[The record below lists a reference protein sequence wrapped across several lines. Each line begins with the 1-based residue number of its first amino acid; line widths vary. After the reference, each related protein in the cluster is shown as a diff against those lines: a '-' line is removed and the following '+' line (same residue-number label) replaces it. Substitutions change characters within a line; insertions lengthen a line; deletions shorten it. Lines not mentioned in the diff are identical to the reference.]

1 MKHHPFHIQLVFNK
15 QTINFQYFFVP
26 FFRSVNITIM
36 KSYCLITGA
45 ASGIGLE
52 FSKLLAK
59 ENHQLILVDK
69 NRDELK
75 IIKQKLEQQF
85 HSEIHILSYDLSQ
98 PGVAKQ
104 IFNDLEERLI
114 KINILI
120 NNAGFGVF
128 GYFHEANWEKQLEL
142 LRLTIETN
150 THLLRIFLKDMLDRN
165 SGRIL
170 NVTSIAAFQP
180 GPLMAVYYAS
190 KAYLLSLSRAIS
202 NEVKGTGVSVTTLCP
217 GMTRTNF
224 QSFNGNPN
232 PKYGIFC
239 ATPEHVAAFGY
250 KALKK
255 SKSVAIPYFY
265 NRIIANIHR
274 LLPFDTA
281 TQFSR
286 RLQEKNRNKILN

>member
-1 MKHHPFHIQLVFNK
+1 MN
-15 QTINFQYFFVP
+15 
-26 FFRSVNITIM
+26 
-36 KSYCLITGA
+36 SYCLITGA

-52 FSKLLAK
+52 FAKLLAR
-59 ENHQLILVDK
+59 EGHLLILVDK
-69 NRDELK
+69 NMNQLMIVR
-75 IIKQKLEQQF
+75 QQLEQQF
-85 HSEIHILSYDLSQ
+85 QTEILILNYDLSRQ
-98 PGVAKQ
+98 GAAKK
-104 IFNDLEERLI
+104 IFNDLEERSM

-128 GYFHEANWEKQLEL
+128 GYFHEANWDKQLEL

-150 THLLRIFLKDMLDRN
+150 THLMRLFLKDMLARN

-224 QSFNGNPN
+224 QSFNGNPT
-232 PKYGIFC
+232 PKYGLFC
-239 ATPEHVAAFGY
+239 ASPEHVAAFGY
-250 KALKK
+250 KALLK
-255 SKSVAIPYFY
+255 SKSVAIPCFY

-286 RLQEKNRNKILN
+286 KLQEKNRNKVLNSTS